1 MRIVLGVTG
10 GIAAFRACD
19 VVSQLRKAGH
29 EVRVVMTEGARR
41 FVTPLT
47 FEALSG
53 NPVAQEMWES
63 SSDARIEHISL
74 AQWPDVLAVA
84 PATANVIGKIANGI
98 ADDMLTTV
106 VMATLPETPI
116 VIAPAMNTKMWQN
129 PIMQRNVAYL
139 KSLGRYHFVDPRV
152 SLLACG
158 DYGEGALALP
168 EAIVTGILAALP
180 SSPIESTKDTKGHE
194 EGAERGSE
202 GARERESERRNE
214 TDDAGLSNAASFAHE
229 P

>member
-1 MRIVLGVTG
+1 MKIVLGVTG

-29 EVRVVMTEGARR
+29 EVRVVMTEGAQR
-41 FVTPLT
+41 FVTALT

-53 NPVAQEMWES
+53 NPVADEIWAS
-63 SSDARIEHISL
+63 STDARIEHISL
-74 AQWPDVLAVA
+74 AQWPDVLAIA

-106 VMATLPETPI
+106 VMATLPETPV

-129 PIMQRNVAYL
+129 PIVQRNVEYL
-139 KSLGRYHFVDPRV
+139 QSLGKYRFVDPRV

-168 EAIVTGILAALP
+168 EAIVTAIHGAV
-180 SSPIESTKDTKGHE
+180 SP
-194 EGAERGSE
+194 
-202 GARERESERRNE
+202 
-214 TDDAGLSNAASFAHE
+214 
-229 P
+229 